1 MSKEK
6 FCYIHKDTPT
16 RISCSACGKPIC
28 TKCLIP
34 AAIGY
39 HCPDCETPVKK
50 ETKISAMSW
59 FHTLFQAILAGIV
72 LGFLYNFVKPFGM
85 FMSWGC
91 AYLVGFAIAKTI
103 TKNAGF
109 QKQKRFIAIAAII
122 TILSVVYNP
131 ISLIFTSLQIGILHA
146 FMLFTMYCI
155 SNIINIIAVIIAT
168 WAAIR
173 HLKF

>member
-1 MSKEK
+1 MSTEK

-34 AAIGY
+34 ATIGY
-39 HCPDCETPVKK
+39 HCPDCEAIEQKLN
-50 ETKISAMSW
+50 KISALSW
-59 FHTLFQAILAGIV
+59 FHTIFQAILAGTV
-72 LGFLYNFVKPFGM
+72 LGFLYNFIKPFGM
-85 FMSWGC
+85 FLSWGS

-109 QKQKRFIAIAAII
+109 QDKKRFIAITSFIA
-122 TILSVVYNP
+122 ILSIVYNP
-131 ISLIFTSLQIGILHA
+131 IALVFTGLQTGFLHA
-146 FMLFTMYCI
+146 FVLFTMYSI
-155 SNIINIIAVIIAT
+155 SNIINLISVVIAT
-168 WAAIR
+168 WAAVR